1 MAVRVNQ
8 LHSAIL
14 SARAR
19 IGCVN
24 GINLELVNKQRFS
37 GIERV
42 YGSAGLDAFK
52 SAHVCIIG
60 LGGVGSWAVEALT
73 RSAIGYLTLIDLDNV
88 AVSNINRQ
96 IQALDVTIGMPKT
109 SALHERIKSIN
120 PQCRVREIE
129 DFISTENIP
138 ELISGSFDYVIDC
151 TDDFRVK
158 AALCAYCRYHK
169 FKLLVIGGAGG
180 QTQPGKI
187 MIADLSRTEHDSL
200 LTQTRRLLRK
210 NYRFPRNLKR
220 RFDIPCVYSLEQA
233 VYPARD
239 GQLTSDKSQSAS
251 TTGLNCAQG
260 LGSAVTVT
268 ASFGM
273 FAAAHVLNKIA
284 LTT

>member
-1 MAVRVNQ
+1 MR
-8 LHSAIL
+8 
-14 SARAR
+14 
-19 IGCVN
+19 VN
-24 GINLELVNKQRFS
+24 GIDINLINKQKFS
-37 GIERV
+37 GVERV
-42 YGSAGLDAFK
+42 YGRAALEKFK
-52 SAHVCIIG
+52 RAHVCVIG
-60 LGGVGSWAVEALT
+60 LGGVGSWAVEALA
-73 RSAIGYLTLIDLDNV
+73 RSAIGQLTLIDLDNV

-96 IQALDVTIGMPKT
+96 IQALDDTIGMPKT
-109 SALHERIKSIN
+109 SALCQRIKSIN
-120 PQCRVREIE
+120 PQCRVTEIE
-129 DFISTENIP
+129 EFIEPGNIKN
-138 ELISGSFDYVIDC
+138 LISGKFAYVIDC

-158 AALCAYCRYHK
+158 AALCAFCRLK
-169 FKLLVIGGAGG
+169 KIKLLTIGGAGG

-187 MIADLSRTEHDSL
+187 VLADLSRTEHDSL

-239 GQLTSDKSQSAS
+239 GQITADKSRSAS

-273 FAAAHVLNKIA
+273 FAAAHVLNKLA
-284 LTT
+284 LER